1 MKNNEIFI
9 ETLELCGNLIQ
20 SCAKSLREMGKA
32 IEKCDKD
39 YLQLY
44 NAWEEQANENQ
55 MLKTKIGNI
64 LKGVYSEN

>member
-1 MKNNEIFI
+1 MTNNETFI

-55 MLKTKIGNI
+55 TLKTKIGNI